1 MNDSWNAYHRKVDNE
16 DFRRRIADAKN
27 ELASAQARLTEMN
40 TEITRQEDALSK
52 ATTAAVITELKVSSQ
67 ILKADKENL
76 KIFITTLTTDI
87 TNDEQ
92 QYAVRQEEQA
102 FQTEIDNLWKEAN
115 VYYEGAI
122 NA

>member
-27 ELASAQARLTEMN
+27 ELTSAQARLTEMN

>member
-16 DFRRRIADAKN
+16 DFRRRIANAKK
-27 ELASAQARLTEMN
+27 ELTSAQARLTEMN